1 MIKKFFFYSL
11 IFLILPLLL
20 NNCSKGPIVTDIVK
34 GIYDSNKINKKNKSK
49 KIKIVTGD
57 TLASISKKY
66 KVTKKELIRFNKIKY
81 PYILKPGNLIKI
93 PEPKSYKIK
102 KGDTLYKI
110 ARCNFTN
117 ISEIKDKNNNINEKK
132 LIVGS
137 ILNLPYFSINKCKLK
152 NKKNAKKNN
161 IKKRYI
167 KSEEIFIW
175 PVQGSIITNFG
186 IQKGGRKND
195 GINIISVK
203 GNPVR
208 AAMDGKVIYRGNE
221 LLAWGNLI
229 IIKHKN
235 NWTTAY
241 AHLDKLL
248 VRKGEIIRTGDI
260 IASVGATGNVDKTQ
274 LHFQV
279 RKNSKP
285 LDPIKFLKKPK
296 Y

>member
-1 MIKKFFFYSL
+1 MRKNFFFYTLISFIFSL
-11 IFLILPLLL
+11 LF
-20 NNCSKGPIVTDIVK
+20 NNCSKGPLVTDIVK
-34 GIYDSNKINKKNKSK
+34 GVYDSSEINKKTKSK
-49 KIKIVTGD
+49 KIKIITGD
-57 TLASISKKY
+57 TLDSISKKY
-66 KVTKKELIRFNKIKY
+66 EVTKKELIRFNKIKY
-81 PYILKPGNLIKI
+81 PYILKPGNFIKI
-93 PEPKSYKIK
+93 PGPKRYKIK

-110 ARCNFTN
+110 AKCSSTKILDIKNKN
-117 ISEIKDKNNNINEKK
+117 ININEKK

-137 ILNLPYFSINKCKLK
+137 VINLPYYAINNCRLK
-152 NKKNAKKNN
+152 NQKIAKKN
-161 IKKRYI
+161 KSTRKST

-175 PVQGSIITNFG
+175 PIQGSIITYFG
-186 IQKGGRKND
+186 KQKGGRKND
-195 GINIISVK
+195 GINIISVN

-208 AAMDGKVIYRGNE
+208 AAMSGKVIYRGNE

-248 VRKGEIIRTGDI
+248 VKKGEIIKTGDI
-260 IASVGATGNVDKTQ
+260 IASVGATGNVDKVQ

-285 LDPIKFLKKPK
+285 LDPIKFLKKP
-296 Y
+296 

>member
-1 MIKKFFFYSL
+1 MKKTICFYL
-11 IFLILPLLL
+11 FIFSISSLLL
-20 NNCSKGPIVTDIVK
+20 SNCSKGPIVTDIVK
-34 GIYDSNKINKKNKSK
+34 GVYDSSKIKEETKSK

-57 TLASISKKY
+57 SLDSISKKH

-81 PYILKPGNLIKI
+81 PYILKPGKFIKI
-93 PEPKSYKIK
+93 PVSKRYKIK

-110 ARCNFTN
+110 AKCSSTN
-117 ISEIKDKNNNINEKK
+117 VLEIKNKNTNLNEKR

-137 ILNLPYFSINKCKLK
+137 VINLPYYSIDNCKLK
-152 NKKNAKKNN
+152 SKKIAKKNRS
-161 IKKRYI
+161 IKKSI
-167 KSEEIFIW
+167 KSKEIFIW
-175 PVQGSIITNFG
+175 PVQGSIITYFG
-186 IQKGGRKND
+186 KQKGGRKND

-208 AAMDGKVIYRGNE
+208 AAMTGKVIYRGNE

-248 VRKGEIIRTGDI
+248 VKKGEIIKTGDI
-260 IASVGATGNVDKTQ
+260 IASVGATGNVDKSQ

-285 LDPIKFLKKPK
+285 LDPMKFLKKP
-296 Y
+296 

>member
-1 MIKKFFFYSL
+1 MRKNFFLYTPVL
-11 IFLILPLLL
+11 CIFLLLF

-34 GIYDSNKINKKNKSK
+34 GVYDSSEINKKTKSK

-57 TLASISKKY
+57 TLDSISKKY
-66 KVTKKELIRFNKIKY
+66 EVSKKELIRFNKIKY
-81 PYILKPGNLIKI
+81 PYILKPGKFIKI
-93 PEPKSYKIK
+93 PVSKRYKIK

-110 ARCNFTN
+110 AKCSSTN
-117 ISEIKDKNNNINEKK
+117 VLEIKNKNTNLNEKK

-137 ILNLPYFSINKCKLK
+137 VINLPYYSIDNCKLK
-152 NKKNAKKNN
+152 SKKIAKKNRS
-161 IKKRYI
+161 IKKSI
-167 KSEEIFIW
+167 KSKEIFIW
-175 PVQGSIITNFG
+175 PVKGSIITYFG
-186 IQKGGRKND
+186 KQKGGRKND

-208 AAMDGKVIYRGNE
+208 AAMTGKVIYRGNE

-248 VRKGEIIRTGDI
+248 VKKGEIIKTGDI
-260 IASVGATGNVDKTQ
+260 IASVGATGNVDKSQ

-285 LDPIKFLKKPK
+285 LDPMKFLKKP
-296 Y
+296 

>member
-1 MIKKFFFYSL
+1 MIKKTFFYL
-11 IFLILPLLL
+11 LTFFILSLLL
-20 NNCSKGPIVTDIVK
+20 SNCSKGPMVTDIVK
-34 GIYDSNKINKKNKSK
+34 GIYDSKEINKKTKSK

-81 PYILKPGNLIKI
+81 PYVLKPGSFIKI
-93 PEPKSYKIK
+93 PVPKRYKIK

-110 ARCNFTN
+110 ARCSSTN
-117 ISEIKDKNNNINEKK
+117 ISEIKNKNININEKE
-132 LIVGS
+132 LIVGFV
-137 ILNLPYFSINKCKLK
+137 INLPYYSMDKCKLK
-152 NKKNAKKNN
+152 NKKIAKKKN
-161 IKKRYI
+161 IKKKSI
-167 KSEEIFIW
+167 KSEEIFLW
-175 PVQGSIITNFG
+175 PVQGSIITYFG
-186 IQKGGRKND
+186 KQKGGRKND
-195 GINIISVK
+195 GINILSVK

-208 AAMDGKVIYRGNE
+208 AAMGGKVVYRGNE

-248 VRKGEIIRTGDI
+248 VRKGEIIKTGDI
-260 IASVGATGNVDKTQ
+260 IASVGATGNVDKSQ

-279 RKNSKP
+279 RKKSKP
-285 LDPIKFLKKPK
+285 LDPIKFLKKP
-296 Y
+296 

>member
-1 MIKKFFFYSL
+1 MKKTTFFYL
-11 IFLILPLLL
+11 FIFSILSLLL
-20 NNCSKGPIVTDIVK
+20 SNCSKGPIVTDVIK
-34 GIYDSNKINKKNKSK
+34 GIYDSSKIKEETKSK

-57 TLASISKKY
+57 TLDSISKKY

-81 PYILKPGNLIKI
+81 PYILKPGKFIKI
-93 PEPKSYKIK
+93 PVSKRYKIK

-110 ARCNFTN
+110 AKCSSTN
-117 ISEIKDKNNNINEKK
+117 VLEIKNKNTNLNEKK

-137 ILNLPYFSINKCKLK
+137 VINLPYYSKDNCKLK
-152 NKKNAKKNN
+152 SKKIAKKNRS
-161 IKKRYI
+161 IKKSI
-167 KSEEIFIW
+167 KSKEIFIW
-175 PVQGSIITNFG
+175 PVQGSIITYFG
-186 IQKGGRKND
+186 KQKGGRKND

-208 AAMDGKVIYRGNE
+208 AAMTGKVIYRGNE

-248 VRKGEIIRTGDI
+248 VKKGEIIKTGDI
-260 IASVGATGNVDKTQ
+260 IASVGATGNVDKSQ

-285 LDPIKFLKKPK
+285 LDPMKFLKKP
-296 Y
+296 

>member
-1 MIKKFFFYSL
+1 MKKTTFFYL
-11 IFLILPLLL
+11 FIFSISLLL
-20 NNCSKGPIVTDIVK
+20 LSNCSKGPIVTDIVK
-34 GIYDSNKINKKNKSK
+34 GIYDSSKIKEETKSK

-57 TLASISKKY
+57 TLDSISKKY

-81 PYILKPGNLIKI
+81 PYILKPGKFIKI
-93 PEPKSYKIK
+93 PLSKRYKIK

-110 ARCNFTN
+110 AKCSSTN
-117 ISEIKDKNNNINEKK
+117 VLEIKNKNTNLNEKK

-137 ILNLPYFSINKCKLK
+137 VINLPYYSIDNCKLK
-152 NKKNAKKNN
+152 SKKIAKKNRS
-161 IKKRYI
+161 IKKSI
-167 KSEEIFIW
+167 KSKEIFIW
-175 PVQGSIITNFG
+175 PVQGSIITYFG
-186 IQKGGRKND
+186 KQKGGRKND
-195 GINIISVK
+195 GINILSVK

-208 AAMDGKVIYRGNE
+208 AAMTGKVIYRGNE

-248 VRKGEIIRTGDI
+248 VKKGEIIKTGDI
-260 IASVGATGNVDKTQ
+260 IASVGATGNVDKSQ

-285 LDPIKFLKKPK
+285 LDPMKFLKKP
-296 Y
+296 

>member
-1 MIKKFFFYSL
+1 MKKITFFYL
-11 IFLILPLLL
+11 FIFSILSLLL
-20 NNCSKGPIVTDIVK
+20 SNCSKGPIVTDVIK
-34 GIYDSNKINKKNKSK
+34 GIYDSSKIREETKSK

-57 TLASISKKY
+57 TLDSISKKY

-81 PYILKPGNLIKI
+81 PYILKPGKFIKI
-93 PEPKSYKIK
+93 PVSKRYKIK

-110 ARCNFTN
+110 AKCSSTN
-117 ISEIKDKNNNINEKK
+117 VLEIKNKNTNLNEKK

-137 ILNLPYFSINKCKLK
+137 VINLPYYSIDNCKLK
-152 NKKNAKKNN
+152 SKKIAKKNRS
-161 IKKRYI
+161 IKKSI
-167 KSEEIFIW
+167 KSKEIFIW
-175 PVQGSIITNFG
+175 PVQGSIITYFG
-186 IQKGGRKND
+186 KQKGGRKND

-208 AAMDGKVIYRGNE
+208 AAMTGKVIYRGNE

-248 VRKGEIIRTGDI
+248 VKKGEIIKTGDI
-260 IASVGATGNVDKTQ
+260 IASVGATGNVDKSQ

-285 LDPIKFLKKPK
+285 LDPMKFLKKP
-296 Y
+296 

>member
-1 MIKKFFFYSL
+1 M
-11 IFLILPLLL
+11 
-20 NNCSKGPIVTDIVK
+20 
-34 GIYDSNKINKKNKSK
+34 
-49 KIKIVTGD
+49 
-57 TLASISKKY
+57 
-66 KVTKKELIRFNKIKY
+66 
-81 PYILKPGNLIKI
+81 
-93 PEPKSYKIK
+93 PKRYKIK

-110 ARCNFTN
+110 AKCSSTN
-117 ISEIKDKNNNINEKK
+117 ILEIKNKNTNINEKK

-137 ILNLPYFSINKCKLK
+137 LINLPYYSIDNCKLK
-152 NKKNAKKNN
+152 SQKIAKKNKS
-161 IKKRYI
+161 IKKSI
-167 KSEEIFIW
+167 KSKEIFIW
-175 PVQGSIITNFG
+175 PVQGSIITYFG
-186 IQKGGRKND
+186 KQKGGRKND

-208 AAMDGKVIYRGNE
+208 AAMSGKVIYRGNE

-248 VRKGEIIRTGDI
+248 VKKGEIIKTGDI
-260 IASVGATGNVDKTQ
+260 IASVGATGNVDKSQ

-285 LDPIKFLKKPK
+285 LDPMKFLKKP
-296 Y
+296 

>member
-1 MIKKFFFYSL
+1 MRKKTFFYLLMFCCLSL
-11 IFLILPLLL
+11 LF
-20 NNCSKGPIVTDIVK
+20 NNCSKGPIVTDIIK
-34 GIYDSNKINKKNKSK
+34 GVYDSSEINKKTKSK

-57 TLASISKKY
+57 TLNTISKKY
-66 KVTKKELIRFNKIKY
+66 EVTKKELIRFNKIKY
-81 PYILKPGNLIKI
+81 PYILKPGTFIKI
-93 PEPKSYKIK
+93 PVSKRYKIK

-110 ARCNFTN
+110 AKCSSTN
-117 ISEIKDKNNNINEKK
+117 IFEIKNKNTNIDEKR

-137 ILNLPYFSINKCKLK
+137 VINLPYYSIYKCNLE
-152 NKKNAKKNN
+152 NKKIAKKNKI
-161 IKKRYI
+161 IKKSI
-167 KSEEIFIW
+167 KSKEIFIW

-186 IQKGGRKND
+186 KQKGGRKND

-208 AAMDGKVIYRGNE
+208 AAMSGKVIYRGNE

-248 VRKGEIIRTGDI
+248 VKKGETIKTGDI
-260 IASVGATGNVDKTQ
+260 IASVGATGNVNKSQ

-285 LDPIKFLKKPK
+285 LDPIKFLKKP
-296 Y
+296 

>member
-1 MIKKFFFYSL
+1 MKKTTFFYL
-11 IFLILPLLL
+11 FIFSILSLLL
-20 NNCSKGPIVTDIVK
+20 SNCSKGPIVTDVIK
-34 GIYDSNKINKKNKSK
+34 GIYDSSKIKEETKSK

-57 TLASISKKY
+57 TLDSISKKY

-81 PYILKPGNLIKI
+81 PYILKPGKFIKI
-93 PEPKSYKIK
+93 PVSKRYKIK

-110 ARCNFTN
+110 AKCSSTN
-117 ISEIKDKNNNINEKK
+117 VLEIKNKNTNLNEKN

-137 ILNLPYFSINKCKLK
+137 VINLPYYSTDNCKLK
-152 NKKNAKKNN
+152 SKKIAKKNRS
-161 IKKRYI
+161 IKKSI
-167 KSEEIFIW
+167 KSKEIFIW
-175 PVQGSIITNFG
+175 PVQGSIITYFG
-186 IQKGGRKND
+186 KQKGGRKND

-208 AAMDGKVIYRGNE
+208 AAMTGKVIYRGNE

-248 VRKGEIIRTGDI
+248 VKKGEIIKTGDI
-260 IASVGATGNVDKTQ
+260 IASVGATGNVDKSQ

-285 LDPIKFLKKPK
+285 LDPMRFLKKP
-296 Y
+296 

>member
-1 MIKKFFFYSL
+1 MKKIFFLYTL
-11 IFLILPLLL
+11 IFCILSLLF

-34 GIYDSNKINKKNKSK
+34 GIYDSNEINKKTKSK
-49 KIKIVTGD
+49 KIKIITGD
-57 TLASISKKY
+57 TLDYFSKKY

-81 PYILKPGNLIKI
+81 PYILKPGKFIKI
-93 PEPKSYKIK
+93 PVSKRYKIK

-110 ARCNFTN
+110 AKCSSTN
-117 ISEIKDKNNNINEKK
+117 VLEIKDKNTNLNEKK

-137 ILNLPYFSINKCKLK
+137 VINLPYYSIDNCKLK
-152 NKKNAKKNN
+152 SKKIAKKN
-161 IKKRYI
+161 RSI
-167 KSEEIFIW
+167 KSKEIFIW
-175 PVQGSIITNFG
+175 PVQGSIITYFG
-186 IQKGGRKND
+186 KQKGGRKND

-208 AAMDGKVIYRGNE
+208 AAMTGKVIYRGNE

-248 VRKGEIIRTGDI
+248 VKKGEIIKTGDI
-260 IASVGATGNVDKTQ
+260 IASVGATGNVDKSQ

-285 LDPIKFLKKPK
+285 LDPMKFLKKP
-296 Y
+296 

>member
-1 MIKKFFFYSL
+1 MKKTTFFYL
-11 IFLILPLLL
+11 FIFSIFSLLL
-20 NNCSKGPIVTDIVK
+20 SNCSKGPIVTDVIK
-34 GIYDSNKINKKNKSK
+34 GIYDSSKIKEETKSK

-57 TLASISKKY
+57 TLDSISKKY

-81 PYILKPGNLIKI
+81 PYILKPGKFVKI
-93 PEPKSYKIK
+93 PLPKRYKIK

-110 ARCNFTN
+110 ARCNSTN
-117 ISEIKDKNNNINEKK
+117 ISEIKTKNTYLNEKK

-137 ILNLPYFSINKCKLK
+137 LINLPYYSADNCKLK
-152 NKKNAKKNN
+152 NQKIVKKNRS
-161 IKKRYI
+161 IKKSI
-167 KSEEIFIW
+167 KSKEIFIW
-175 PVQGSIITNFG
+175 PVQGSIITYYG
-186 IQKGGRKND
+186 KQKGGRKND

-208 AAMDGKVIYRGNE
+208 AAMSGKVIYRGNE

-248 VRKGEIIRTGDI
+248 VKKGEIIKTGDI
-260 IASVGATGNVDKTQ
+260 IASVGATGNVDKSQ

-285 LDPIKFLKKPK
+285 LDPMKFLKKP
-296 Y
+296 

>member
-1 MIKKFFFYSL
+1 MKKTTFFYL
-11 IFLILPLLL
+11 FIFSISSLLL
-20 NNCSKGPIVTDIVK
+20 SNCSKGPIVTDIVK
-34 GIYDSNKINKKNKSK
+34 GIYDSSKIKEETKSK

-57 TLASISKKY
+57 TLDSISKKY

-81 PYILKPGNLIKI
+81 PYILKPGKFLEI
-93 PEPKSYKIK
+93 PLPKEYKIK
-102 KGDTLYKI
+102 KGDTLFKI
-110 ARCNFTN
+110 AKCNS
-117 ISEIKDKNNNINEKK
+117 IYVSSIKSKNKKINEKK

-137 ILNLPYFSINKCKLK
+137 VLNLPYYAKNRCKFK
-152 NKKNAKKNN
+152 NKKHSKNN
-161 IKKRYI
+161 KFSSKQI
-167 KSEEIFIW
+167 KSEQIFSW
-175 PVQGSIITNFG
+175 PVQGNVITNFG
-186 IQKGGRKND
+186 KQKGGRKND

-208 AAMDGKVIYRGNE
+208 AALNGKVIYRGNE

-248 VRKGEIIRTGDI
+248 VKKGEIVKTGDI
-260 IASVGATGNVDKTQ
+260 IASVGSTGNVNKSQ

-279 RKNSKP
+279 RKKSKP
-285 LDPIKFLKKPK
+285 LDPIKFLKNP
-296 Y
+296 

>member
-1 MIKKFFFYSL
+1 MKKTTFFYLFFFS
-11 IFLILPLLL
+11 IFSFLLS
-20 NNCSKGPIVTDIVK
+20 NCSKGPIVTDVIK
-34 GIYDSNKINKKNKSK
+34 GIYDSSKIKEETKSK

-57 TLASISKKY
+57 TLDSISKKY

-81 PYILKPGNLIKI
+81 PYILKPGKFIKI
-93 PEPKSYKIK
+93 PVSKRYKIK

-110 ARCNFTN
+110 AKCSSTN
-117 ISEIKDKNNNINEKK
+117 VLEIKNKNTNLNEKK

-137 ILNLPYFSINKCKLK
+137 VINLPYYSINNCKLK
-152 NKKNAKKNN
+152 SKKIAKKNRS
-161 IKKRYI
+161 IQKSI
-167 KSEEIFIW
+167 KSKEIFIW
-175 PVQGSIITNFG
+175 PVQGSIITYFG
-186 IQKGGRKND
+186 KQKGGRKND

-208 AAMDGKVIYRGNE
+208 AAMTGKVIYRGNE

-248 VRKGEIIRTGDI
+248 VKKGEIIKTGDI
-260 IASVGATGNVDKTQ
+260 IASVGATGNVDKSQ

-285 LDPIKFLKKPK
+285 LDPMKFLKKL
-296 Y
+296 

>member
-1 MIKKFFFYSL
+1 MRKNKL
-11 IFLILPLLL
+11 FLINIVLFFLILL

-34 GIYDSNKINKKNKSK
+34 GIYDNSEKNINIKSK
-49 KIKIVTGD
+49 KIKIFTGD
-57 TLASISKKY
+57 TLKSISKRY
-66 KVTKKELIRFNKIKY
+66 GVTAKELIKFNKLKS
-81 PYILKPGNLIKI
+81 PYILKPGKFLKI
-93 PEPKSYKIK
+93 PSPKKYKIK
-102 KGDTLYKI
+102 KGDTLYQI
-110 ARCNFTN
+110 AKCNS
-117 ISEIKDKNNNINEKK
+117 IYVVEIKNKNKKINEKK

-137 ILNLPYFSINKCKLK
+137 VINLPYYAGDNCKF
-152 NKKNAKKNN
+152 KKQKIAKK
-161 IKKRYI
+161 KKTRLKLI
-167 KSEEIFIW
+167 KSKEIFIW
-175 PVQGSIITNFG
+175 PVQGTTVTYFG
-186 IQKGGRKND
+186 KQKGGRKND

-208 AAMDGKVIYRGNE
+208 AALNGKVIYRGNE

-248 VRKGEIIRTGDI
+248 VEKGEIVKTGDI
-260 IASVGATGNVDKTQ
+260 IASVGSTGNVDKSQ

-285 LDPIKFLKKPK
+285 LNPIKFLKNR
-296 Y
+296 

>member
-1 MIKKFFFYSL
+1 MRKKTFFYL
-11 IFLILPLLL
+11 FIFFILSQLVS
-20 NNCSKGPIVTDIVK
+20 NCSKGPVVTDIVK
-34 GIYDSNKINKKNKSK
+34 GIYDSKEINKKTKSK

-57 TLASISKKY
+57 TLDSISKKY
-66 KVTKKELIRFNKIKY
+66 EVTKKELIRFNKIKY
-81 PYILKPGNLIKI
+81 PYIIKPGKFIKI
-93 PEPKSYKIK
+93 PVPKKYKIK

-110 ARCNFTN
+110 AKCSSTN
-117 ISEIKDKNNNINEKK
+117 ILEIKNKNINIIEKK

-137 ILNLPYFSINKCKLK
+137 VINLPYYSIDKCKLK
-152 NKKNAKKNN
+152 NKKIAKKNKP
-161 IKKRYI
+161 IKKSI

-175 PVQGSIITNFG
+175 PVQGSIITYFG
-186 IQKGGRKND
+186 KQKGGRKND
-195 GINIISVK
+195 GINIISVR

-208 AAMDGKVIYRGNE
+208 AAMSGKVIYRGNE

-248 VRKGEIIRTGDI
+248 VKKGEIIKTGDI
-260 IASVGATGNVDKTQ
+260 IASVGETGNVDKSQ

-285 LDPIKFLKKPK
+285 LDPMKFLKKF
-296 Y
+296 

>member
-1 MIKKFFFYSL
+1 MKKIFFLYTL
-11 IFLILPLLL
+11 IFCILSLLF

-34 GIYDSNKINKKNKSK
+34 GVYDSNEINKKTKSK

-57 TLASISKKY
+57 TLDSISKKY
-66 KVTKKELIRFNKIKY
+66 AVSKKELIRFNKIKF
-81 PYILKPGNLIKI
+81 PYILKPGKFIKI
-93 PEPKSYKIK
+93 PLPKRYKIK

-110 ARCNFTN
+110 AKCNSTK
-117 ISEIKDKNNNINEKK
+117 ILEIKNKNTNINEKK

-137 ILNLPYFSINKCKLK
+137 LINLPYYSINNCKPK
-152 NKKNAKKNN
+152 SKKIAKKNRS
-161 IKKRYI
+161 IKKSI
-167 KSEEIFIW
+167 KSKEIFIW
-175 PVQGSIITNFG
+175 PVQGSIITYFG
-186 IQKGGRKND
+186 KQKGGRKND

-208 AAMDGKVIYRGNE
+208 AAMTGKVIYRGNE

-248 VRKGEIIRTGDI
+248 VKKGEIIKTGDI
-260 IASVGATGNVDKTQ
+260 IASVGATGNVDKSQ

-285 LDPIKFLKKPK
+285 LDPMKFLKKP
-296 Y
+296 

>member
-1 MIKKFFFYSL
+1 MKKTTFFYL
-11 IFLILPLLL
+11 FIFSILSLLL
-20 NNCSKGPIVTDIVK
+20 SNCSKGPIVTDVIK
-34 GIYDSNKINKKNKSK
+34 GIYDSSKIKEETKSK

-57 TLASISKKY
+57 TLDSISKKY

-81 PYILKPGNLIKI
+81 PYILKPGKFIKI
-93 PEPKSYKIK
+93 PVSKRYKIK

-110 ARCNFTN
+110 AKCSSTN
-117 ISEIKDKNNNINEKK
+117 VLEIKNKNTNLNEKK

-137 ILNLPYFSINKCKLK
+137 VINLPYYSKDNCKLK
-152 NKKNAKKNN
+152 SKKIAKKNRS
-161 IKKRYI
+161 IKKSI
-167 KSEEIFIW
+167 KSKEIFIW
-175 PVQGSIITNFG
+175 PVQGSIITYFG
-186 IQKGGRKND
+186 KQKGGRKND

-208 AAMDGKVIYRGNE
+208 AAMTGKVIYRGNE

-248 VRKGEIIRTGDI
+248 VKKGEIIKTGDI
-260 IASVGATGNVDKTQ
+260 IASVGATGNVDKSQ

-279 RKNSKP
+279 RKNSRP
-285 LDPIKFLKKPK
+285 LDPMKFLKKP
-296 Y
+296 

>member
-1 MIKKFFFYSL
+1 MKKTTFFYL
-11 IFLILPLLL
+11 FIFSISSLLL
-20 NNCSKGPIVTDIVK
+20 SNCSKGPIVTDVIK
-34 GIYDSNKINKKNKSK
+34 GVYDSSKIKEETKSK

-57 TLASISKKY
+57 TLDSISKKY

-81 PYILKPGNLIKI
+81 PYILKPGKFIKI
-93 PEPKSYKIK
+93 PVSKRYKIK

-110 ARCNFTN
+110 AKCSSTN
-117 ISEIKDKNNNINEKK
+117 VLEI
-132 LIVGS
+132 
-137 ILNLPYFSINKCKLK
+137 K
-152 NKKNAKKNN
+152 NKKIVKKNN
-161 IKKRYI
+161 IKKKPI
-167 KSEEIFIW
+167 KSKEIFIW
-175 PVQGSIITNFG
+175 PVEGSIITYFG
-186 IQKGGRKND
+186 KQKGGRKND
-195 GINIISVK
+195 GINILSVK

-208 AAMDGKVIYRGNE
+208 AAMTGKVIYRGNE

-248 VRKGEIIRTGDI
+248 VKKGEIIKTGDI
-260 IASVGATGNVDKTQ
+260 IASIGATGNVDKSQ

-285 LDPIKFLKKPK
+285 LDPMKFLKKP
-296 Y
+296 

>member
-1 MIKKFFFYSL
+1 M
-11 IFLILPLLL
+11 
-20 NNCSKGPIVTDIVK
+20 
-34 GIYDSNKINKKNKSK
+34 
-49 KIKIVTGD
+49 
-57 TLASISKKY
+57 
-66 KVTKKELIRFNKIKY
+66 
-81 PYILKPGNLIKI
+81 
-93 PEPKSYKIK
+93 PKRYKIK

-110 ARCNFTN
+110 AKCSSTN
-117 ISEIKDKNNNINEKK
+117 ILEIKNKNTNINEKK

-137 ILNLPYFSINKCKLK
+137 VINLPYYSINNCKLK
-152 NKKNAKKNN
+152 NQKIAKKINP
-161 IKKRYI
+161 IKKSI
-167 KSEEIFIW
+167 KSKEIFIW
-175 PVQGSIITNFG
+175 PVQGSIITYFG
-186 IQKGGRKND
+186 KQKGGRKND

-208 AAMDGKVIYRGNE
+208 AAMSGKVIYRGNE

-248 VRKGEIIRTGDI
+248 VKKGEIIKTGDI
-260 IASVGATGNVDKTQ
+260 IASVGATGNVDKSQ

-285 LDPIKFLKKPK
+285 LDPIKFLKKP
-296 Y
+296 

>member
-1 MIKKFFFYSL
+1 MKKTTFFYL
-11 IFLILPLLL
+11 FIFSISSLLL
-20 NNCSKGPIVTDIVK
+20 SNCSKGPIVTDIVK
-34 GIYDSNKINKKNKSK
+34 GIYDSSKIKEETKSK

-57 TLASISKKY
+57 TLDSISKKY
-66 KVTKKELIRFNKIKY
+66 KATKKELIRFNKIKY
-81 PYILKPGNLIKI
+81 PYILKPGKFIKI
-93 PEPKSYKIK
+93 PVSKRYKIK

-110 ARCNFTN
+110 AKCSSTN
-117 ISEIKDKNNNINEKK
+117 ILEIKNKNNNLNEKK

-137 ILNLPYFSINKCKLK
+137 VINLPYYSIDNCKLK
-152 NKKNAKKNN
+152 SKKIAKKNRS
-161 IKKRYI
+161 IKKSI
-167 KSEEIFIW
+167 KSKEIFIW
-175 PVQGSIITNFG
+175 PVQGSIITYFG
-186 IQKGGRKND
+186 KQKGGRKND

-208 AAMDGKVIYRGNE
+208 AAMTGKVIYRGNE

-248 VRKGEIIRTGDI
+248 VKKGEIIKTGDI
-260 IASVGATGNVDKTQ
+260 IASVGATGNVDKSQ

-285 LDPIKFLKKPK
+285 LDPMKFLKKP
-296 Y
+296 

>member
-1 MIKKFFFYSL
+1 MRKKTFFYL
-11 IFLILPLLL
+11 FIFFILSPLLS
-20 NNCSKGPIVTDIVK
+20 NCSKGPIVTDIVK
-34 GIYDSNKINKKNKSK
+34 GIYNSNEINKKTKSK

-57 TLASISKKY
+57 TLSFISKKY
-66 KVTKKELIRFNKIKY
+66 QVTKKELIRFNKLKY
-81 PYILKPGNLIKI
+81 PYILKPGNFIKI
-93 PEPKSYKIK
+93 PVQKRYKIK

-110 ARCNFTN
+110 AKCNSTQ
-117 ISEIKDKNNNINEKK
+117 ILEIKNKNTNINEKK

-137 ILNLPYFSINKCKLK
+137 IINLPYYTKNNCKLSNQRTVK
-152 NKKNAKKNN
+152 RNKFKK
-161 IKKRYI
+161 KSI

-175 PVQGSIITNFG
+175 PVQGSIITYYG
-186 IQKGGRKND
+186 KQKGGRKND

-208 AAMDGKVIYRGNE
+208 AAMGGKVIYGGNE

-248 VRKGEIIRTGDI
+248 VRKGEVIKTGDI
-260 IASVGATGNVDKTQ
+260 IASVGATGNVDKSQ

-285 LDPIKFLKKPK
+285 LDPVKFLKKP
-296 Y
+296 

>member
-1 MIKKFFFYSL
+1 MKKTTFFYL
-11 IFLILPLLL
+11 FIFSISSLLL
-20 NNCSKGPIVTDIVK
+20 SNCSKGPIVTDIVK
-34 GIYDSNKINKKNKSK
+34 GIYDSSKIKEETKSK

-57 TLASISKKY
+57 TLDSISKKY

-81 PYILKPGNLIKI
+81 PYILKPGKFIKI
-93 PEPKSYKIK
+93 PLSKRYKIK

-110 ARCNFTN
+110 AKCSSTN
-117 ISEIKDKNNNINEKK
+117 ILEIKNKNNNLNEKK

-137 ILNLPYFSINKCKLK
+137 VINLPYYSIDNCKLK
-152 NKKNAKKNN
+152 SKKIAKKNRS
-161 IKKRYI
+161 IKKSI
-167 KSEEIFIW
+167 KSKEIFIW
-175 PVQGSIITNFG
+175 PVQGSIITYFG
-186 IQKGGRKND
+186 KQKGGRKND
-195 GINIISVK
+195 GINILSVK

-208 AAMDGKVIYRGNE
+208 AAMTGKVIYRGNE

-248 VRKGEIIRTGDI
+248 VKKGEIIKTGDI
-260 IASVGATGNVDKTQ
+260 IASVGATGNVDKSQ

-285 LDPIKFLKKPK
+285 LDPMKFLKKP
-296 Y
+296 

>member
-1 MIKKFFFYSL
+1 MKKTIFFYL
-11 IFLILPLLL
+11 FIFSFLSLLL
-20 NNCSKGPIVTDIVK
+20 SNCGKGPIVTDVVK
-34 GIYDSNKINKKNKSK
+34 GIYDSSKIKEETKSK

-57 TLASISKKY
+57 TLDSISKKY

-81 PYILKPGNLIKI
+81 PYILKPGKFIKI
-93 PEPKSYKIK
+93 PVSKRYKIK

-110 ARCNFTN
+110 AKCSATN
-117 ISEIKDKNNNINEKK
+117 VLEIKNKNTNLNEKK

-137 ILNLPYFSINKCKLK
+137 VINLPYYSIDNCKLIS
-152 NKKNAKKNN
+152 KKIAKKNRS
-161 IKKRYI
+161 IKKSI
-167 KSEEIFIW
+167 KSKEIFIW
-175 PVQGSIITNFG
+175 PVKGSIITYFG
-186 IQKGGRKND
+186 KQKGGRKND

-208 AAMDGKVIYRGNE
+208 AAMTGKVIYRGNE

-248 VRKGEIIRTGDI
+248 VKKGEIIKTGDI
-260 IASVGATGNVDKTQ
+260 IASVGATGNVDKSQ

-285 LDPIKFLKKPK
+285 LDPMKFLKKP
-296 Y
+296 